1 MSLAF
6 MPRSN
11 KTRNKPKKGGRA
23 RRRRPRESRRTKCNP
38 RGPSKQPGIG
48 RSIGSALGNFA
59 ERGIRSLF
67 GSGDYSVEARTAGYE
82 TAANSMIEPVTAEQV
97 PLFSESSKHHGA
109 VTVRHREYI
118 QDLFSGTSVLPT
130 AQEFIITPT
139 NVDTFPWLSTIAQ
152 NFEQWIPLG
161 IVFEFVSTAG
171 SAINGTSAALGDVNF
186 ATQYN
191 SAAPLF
197 LNKSQLLN
205 HFYSS
210 SAATNANLMHAV
222 ECAPDDTPIMPRYL
236 DRDNF
241 VIPTDPRLDALGV
254 FQYIGTGSPAA
265 YFCGQLWIT
274 YEIVL
279 LKPRLSLPAPPPRF
293 TGQQV
298 VWIAKQAEDAGQ
310 PLTFA
315 EKVQLSL
322 MASTSEAHEQK
333 EAMAILTALELLDHP
348 VLAPGGVN
356 TLPLG
361 DVAVPPLRKPLKVEP
376 SDVAR
381 GWMG

>member
-6 MPRSN
+6 MPRSKN
-11 KTRNKPKKGGRA
+11 TRNTARKGGRA
-23 RRRRPRESRRTKCNP
+23 RRRRPRESRRKRKP
-38 RGPSKQPGIG
+38 RGPTKQVGIG
-48 RSIGSALGNFA
+48 SSIGSVLGNFA

-82 TAANSMIEPVTAEQV
+82 TAANSMIEPVSAEQV
-97 PLFSESSKHHGA
+97 PLFADSSKHHGA

-118 QDLFSGTSVLPT
+118 QDISSGTTALPA
-130 AQEFIITPT
+130 AQEFIISPRDAT
-139 NVDTFPWLSTIAQ
+139 TFPWLSTIAR

-197 LNKSQLLN
+197 INKSQLLN

-222 ECAPDDTPIMPRYL
+222 ECSPDDTPILPRYL
-236 DRDNF
+236 DTEDF
-241 VIPTDPRLDALGV
+241 KIPTDPRLDALGI
-254 FQYIGTGSPAA
+254 FQYIGTGSPGA
-265 YFCGQLWIT
+265 YICGQLWIT

-279 LKPRLSLPAPPPRF
+279 LKPKLSIFVSSPRF
-293 TGQQV
+293 SGQQV
-298 VWIAKQAEDAGQ
+298 VWIAKQAEDAGT
-310 PLTFA
+310 PLSFA
-315 EKVQLSL
+315 AKVQLSL
-322 MASTSEAHEQK
+322 MTSDAEDREEK
-333 EAMAILTALELLDHP
+333 EAD
-348 VLAPGGVN
+348 
-356 TLPLG
+356 
-361 DVAVPPLRKPLKVEP
+361 RKSV
-376 SDVAR
+376 V
-381 GWMG
+381 